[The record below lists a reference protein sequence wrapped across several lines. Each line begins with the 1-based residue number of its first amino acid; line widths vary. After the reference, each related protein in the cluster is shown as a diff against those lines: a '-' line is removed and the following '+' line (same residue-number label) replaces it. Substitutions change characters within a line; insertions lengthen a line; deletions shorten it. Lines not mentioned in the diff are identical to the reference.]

1 MKKVAVACLLL
12 IVSVCYAQKP
22 AKTAVKKP
30 APAKKGAAAK
40 ATPSVNEFDVLD
52 VTFIAVI
59 DALVKNDLRAF
70 TALSL
75 KEVDCIDCVGKPEFN
90 NEGFF
95 VDSDV
100 FYLNI
105 AKNFSLSPVYKALA
119 SRGYTFDKIV
129 IKDFKPRILPKSYQG
144 DLVLYEAW
152 VPTYLANEL
161 SKGHKGT
168 SHGFQFVKVDG
179 KFKFYGLT
187 SIP

>member
-1 MKKVAVACLLL
+1 MKNVVVACLLL
-12 IVSVCYAQKP
+12 FFSLSYAQKP
-22 AKTAVKKP
+22 VKP
-30 APAKKGAAAK
+30 APKKTVLAKPVAAK
-40 ATPSVNEFDVLD
+40 PAAPKKNEWDELD
-52 VTFIAVI
+52 VAFVAII

-70 TALSL
+70 TSLSL

-95 VDSDV
+95 VGADV

-105 AKNFSLSPVYKALA
+105 AKNFSQSPVYKAL
-119 SRGYTFDKIV
+119 STRGYTFDKIT
-129 IKDFKPRILPKSYQG
+129 IKNFRPRVLPRNYEG

-152 VPTYLANEL
+152 VPTYLVNEL

-168 SHGFQFVKVDG
+168 SHGFQFIKTDG

>member
-1 MKKVAVACLLL
+1 MKKVAVTCLLL
-12 IVSVCYAQKP
+12 MVTLCYAQKP
-22 AKTAVKKP
+22 AKPAVKKVS
-30 APAKKGAAAK
+30 PAKTV
-40 ATPSVNEFDVLD
+40 ATKTTTPENEWDELD
-52 VTFIAVI
+52 VTFVAVI

-90 NEGFF
+90 DEGFF
-95 VDSDV
+95 VGADV

-105 AKNFSLSPVYKALA
+105 AKNFSLSPVYKAL
-119 SRGYTFDKIV
+119 STRGYTFDKIT
-129 IKDFKPRILPKSYQG
+129 IKNFKPRVLPRNYQG

-152 VPTYLANEL
+152 VPTYLVNEL

-168 SHGFQFVKVDG
+168 SHGFQFIKTDG